1 MTMQFDERL
10 KTEAYC
16 RGFWLCRLPGDVSIG
31 VTSTPGGKL
40 CATFRDR
47 EGLERWLADQPVMR
61 SQAFLLR
68 RKKRR

>member
-1 MTMQFDERL
+1 MFDEAIKL
-10 KTEAYC
+10 QSYV
-16 RGFWLCRLPGDVSIG
+16 RGFWLTKLPGDVSIG
-31 VTSTPGGKL
+31 VTTKPGGRL

-47 EGLERWLADQPVMR
+47 EGLERWLADQPVMA